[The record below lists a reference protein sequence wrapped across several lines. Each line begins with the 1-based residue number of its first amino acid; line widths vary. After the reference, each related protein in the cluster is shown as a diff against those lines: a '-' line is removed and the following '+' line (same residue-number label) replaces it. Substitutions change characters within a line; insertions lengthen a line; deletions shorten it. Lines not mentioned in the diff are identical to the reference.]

1 LHLISHPTMPP
12 VAVRFSEWLAG
23 VSLPGKYGLIAA
35 LILCAYLFNHIG
47 RGCLTWSL
55 KLQRAVAWRR
65 LLQSRVPN
73 ILHRLDVLSYAHCV
87 LLAVLLAS
95 NIIVLVFAARSVA
108 EIQKR
113 AGAMAVISLFPLFA
127 GPTFSQTSSLSD
139 PQHRHC
145 RNCPPFGVFVW
156 PSIGRIRGDSSS
168 SLSYVARNSFNG
180 LIKYRR
186 PSVFS
191 QCCPLHLR

>member
-1 LHLISHPTMPP
+1 MTP

-95 NIIVLVFAARSVA
+95 NIVVLVFTARSFA

-127 GPTFSQTSSLSD
+127 GPTFSQTSSLCHLSRD
-139 PQHRHC
+139 TLAWAHRWVGRICLVHCLIHSTVIVGIVRRSASLSGPQLAA
-145 RNCPPFGVFVW
+145 FGVILPVLFRMW
-156 PSIGRIRGDSSS
+156 RGIRSMG
-168 SLSYVARNSFNG
+168 
-180 LIKYRR
+180 
-186 PSVFS
+186 
-191 QCCPLHLR
+191 